1 MSLICLAGA
10 PGSGKTTIAK
20 AVAAQIGLRCGSFG
34 DYVRSRARERG
45 LSTERGSLQRLGQ
58 SLVNQG
64 PRDFCQATL
73 DWLGW
78 TPPHGLILEGLRH
91 VSVYEALQALVH
103 PNQVFLIFIDVEK
116 SIQRERLKSR
126 SGEELSKAL
135 TTDPTELEISSLR
148 NRADLIVSGPET
160 PEAAVENIA
169 SWIGA
174 RS

>member
-1 MSLICLAGA
+1 MSVICLCGA

-20 AVAAQIGLRCGSFG
+20 AVAGQIGLQCGSFG
-34 DYVRSRARERG
+34 DYVRSRAREQG
-45 LSTERGSLQRLGQ
+45 LSADRGSLQRLGQ
-58 SLVNQG
+58 SLVDQG

-103 PNQVFLIFIDVEK
+103 PIQVSLIFIDVDQAL
-116 SIQRERLKSR
+116 QRDRLKSR
-126 SGEELSKAL
+126 GGEELSRAL
-135 TTDPTELEISSLR
+135 MTDPTEREITWLR
-148 NRADLIVSGPET
+148 DRADLIVPGPET
-160 PEAAVENIA
+160 PEAAVEAIT

>member
-1 MSLICLAGA
+1 MSVICLSGA

-20 AVAAQIGLRCGSFG
+20 AVAARAGLRCGSFG

-58 SLVNQG
+58 SLVDQG
-64 PRDFCQATL
+64 PRDFCKATL

-103 PNQVFLIFIDVEK
+103 PIHISLVFIDVDK
-116 SIQRERLKSR
+116 ALQRERLKSR
-126 SGEELSKAL
+126 SGEDLSPAL
-135 TTDPTELEISSLR
+135 MADPTEREISTLR
-148 NRADLIVSGPET
+148 DRADLIVNGPET
-160 PEAAVENIA
+160 PEAAVEAIT
-169 SWIGA
+169 SWIGG